1 MKKENKKT
9 FEELFKELGGIEI
22 ICNNKDNPEIKKG
35 LEEIKMAME
44 NLWKYT
50 ELSKEERIK
59 KALEERIKE
68 D

>member
-22 ICNNKDNPEIKKG
+22 ICNNNDNPEIKK
-35 LEEIKMAME
+35 
-44 NLWKYT
+44 
-50 ELSKEERIK
+50 
-59 KALEERIKE
+59 